1 MLSTTMFP
9 QHSTDSSGG
18 LLLVFV
24 HVYVEAGGEEVQ
36 LGHESLVHGNHVVLL
51 FGQ

>member
-24 HVYVEAGGEEVQ
+24 HVYVEAGGEEIQ